1 MRDAGFGSRRIK
13 ETLVFTL
20 LLCVHVYA
28 APKTLPDYGPA
39 LALFQS
45 FGFDA
50 VPPGGQYATLSL
62 QDGSIGNLQ
71 PIANLYQIPFSEK
84 GWVWPGEKGQPS
96 RYLLIGGLGGTC
108 RFPET
113 SPTDEPDET
122 LPLATWNTRDAHL
135 TKDITA
141 VIRILQ
147 KPTATKDD
155 EENTDDNS
163 SDYLRNQFEQGEANG
178 ALLLVAAH
186 LYQAGLKDEA
196 NEIADLLFQLAN
208 ERASVVRNAVTV
220 LAQSQYAAAGARL
233 AATRNWRAY
242 REDLAGILDRFG
254 LAWDKAPGL
263 EFLIQKVDQRIS
275 KNPPEGDGIDAVAA
289 RFFEEFSPDDMSL
302 LNQLKLAVIINP
314 AVQLALLSSPESG
327 STESFLAR
335 GIHMVPALLAV
346 VDSDDLLPA
355 ALEIPSPYRHNSY
368 HYSSQNEKTLKSAE
382 EIYAELE
389 NKPPCLGDTALAL
402 LTLLCPQPESPS
414 REEDKSNTVQQVRA
428 FYEAHA
434 ADSPFQLAT
443 TYLAQGNDNQRASA
457 LDILLQ
463 AKDTNVL
470 TIAESYLFSS
480 NVWSK
485 NTYSLLDSSIMM
497 QIQAYV
503 SQHPE
508 RAALFLPD
516 FLAKLKEQLP
526 NRLSQLE
533 ASRRDRE
540 TKTSKQLLS
549 RLEQAL
555 QTSQGKEKKK
565 VASTTAGD
573 EFLLMSQIQS
583 SLMKKT
589 ESLSPREATGVFLD
603 EIIAQND
610 VALRQTL
617 LMTLMSLYQYRWG
630 RENAEQ
636 GHKEIH
642 LYQRAQELSTH
653 FDEALFQDPNYV
665 ALIAARAPK
674 IRETAAQENVS
685 KESPT
690 NASTQPGSK
699 KNFLLDFVD
708 QWTVLLA
715 DTRPPTPEQSAYFQQ
730 MGESSKAT
738 VSDTAAQVLASV
750 ALNLVHLSP
759 ERQEEVNS
767 LGSRLYPF
775 WHQVARAALAGTP
788 PHELPPLPNAE
799 QADPETVSSLVKQ
812 ISTASP
818 DQQLSLIPKTDFNS
832 LLALGQ
838 VATTN
843 KPLRKALLPAANR
856 IDSIHNESEP
866 TLAARLEPFV
876 GAPLSTNLF
885 HDLLQLATSLAT
897 QSVAATISLHREPWL
912 GGTSLSVFTNL
923 EGRFSGGGYDP
934 FGNRLNGTQASIF
947 AVCQSQN
954 THDYAIWDIPLPT
967 SKTATT
973 SNSSSPSEPDLQKL
987 MSQLGISVEDMDVSP
1002 EILAQMAEAMSKA
1015 QSSEPA
1021 RSQEGQDKLIQSIDQ
1036 FSSGAKSPLMELH
1049 ISFQIILPKPEGD
1062 DANSEPDME
1071 LDLEE
1076 MIIE

>member
-13 ETLVFTL
+13 VTLVFTL
-20 LLCVHVYA
+20 LLCVHAFA

-62 QDGSIGNLQ
+62 PDRSTGDLQ

-96 RYLLIGGLGGTC
+96 RYLFLGGLGGTC
-108 RFPET
+108 PFQGA

-122 LPLATWNTRDAHL
+122 VPLATWNTRDADL
-135 TKDITA
+135 AKDIA
-141 VIRILQ
+141 DVLRILK
-147 KPTATKDD
+147 KPASTADE
-155 EENTDDNS
+155 EENTEKDS
-163 SDYLRNQFEQGEANG
+163 SDFLRDQFSQGEANG
-178 ALLLVAAH
+178 ALLLAAAH

-208 ERASVVRNAVTV
+208 ERAIVVRNAVMI
-220 LAQSQYAAAGARL
+220 LAQTQYSAAGARL
-233 AATRNWRAY
+233 ASTRDWRAY

-263 EFLIQKVDQRIS
+263 EFLIQKVDQRIAG
-275 KNPPEGDGIDAVAA
+275 NPPEGDGIDEAAA
-289 RFFEEFSPDDMSL
+289 RFFAEISPDSGQL

-314 AVQLALLSSPESG
+314 AVQLALLSSPERD
-327 STESFLAR
+327 STDCFLAR
-335 GIHMVPALLAV
+335 GIHMLPALLAV

-355 ALEIPSPYRHNSY
+355 ALEIPSPYRNHSY
-368 HYSSQNEKTLKSAE
+368 HYSRQNEKTLKSAE

-402 LTLLCPQPESPS
+402 LALLCPQPESPS
-414 REEDKSNTVQQVRA
+414 REEDKSNTVQRVRA
-428 FYEAHA
+428 FYAAHA
-434 ADSPFQLAT
+434 ADSPVKLAT
-443 TYLAQGNDNQRASA
+443 TYLEQGNDDQRASA
-457 LDILLQ
+457 LAILLQ
-463 AKDTNVL
+463 AMDTNVL
-470 TIAESYLFSS
+470 AIAESHLLSS
-480 NVWSK
+480 NVWSRK
-485 NTYSLLDSSIMM
+485 PYSLLDSSIVM
-497 QIQAYV
+497 QIQAYA

-526 NRLSQLE
+526 DRLSKLE
-533 ASRRDRE
+533 PSRRDRE
-540 TKTSKQLLS
+540 TQRSKQLL
-549 RLEQAL
+549 RGLEQAL
-555 QTSQGKEKKK
+555 HASQGKELKEAASDPADDLFLSMSK
-565 VASTTAGD
+565 V
-573 EFLLMSQIQS
+573 QS

-589 ESLSPREATGVFLD
+589 EDMPPREATGLFLD
-603 EIIAQND
+603 EIVAQNG
-610 VALRQTL
+610 VAQRQAL
-617 LMTLMSLYQYRWG
+617 LMTLMSLYQYRWDPK
-630 RENAEQ
+630 NAEQ
-636 GHKEIH
+636 DRREVH
-642 LYQRAQELSTH
+642 LYQRAQELSAR

-674 IRETAAQENVS
+674 IRETAAQESDS

-690 NASTQPGSK
+690 NASAQPGSK
-699 KNFLLDFVD
+699 KIFLLDFVD

-759 ERQEEVNS
+759 ERQKEVNS
-767 LGSRLYPF
+767 LRSRIYPF

-812 ISTASP
+812 ISSASP
-818 DQQLSLIPKTDFNS
+818 DQQLRLIRETDLNS

-843 KPLRKALLPAANR
+843 KPFRKALLPAANR
-856 IDSIHNESEP
+856 IDSIHHESEP

-876 GAPLSTNLF
+876 GTALSTNLF
-885 HDLLQLATSLAT
+885 LDLLQLATSLAT

-912 GGTSLSVFTNL
+912 GGTSLSVFTNR

-947 AVCQSQN
+947 AACQSQN
-954 THDYAIWDIPLPT
+954 IHDYAIWEVPLPT
-967 SKTATT
+967 SKTTT
-973 SNSSSPSEPDLQKL
+973 PSNAPSSEPDVHKL
-987 MSQLGISVEDMDVSP
+987 MSQLGISIEDSDLSP
-1002 EILAQMAEAMSKA
+1002 DMLARMAEAMSKA

-1021 RSQEGQDKLIQSIDQ
+1021 RCPEGQDKLIQSIDQ
-1036 FSSGAKSPLMELH
+1036 FSSGAKSPLMELR

-1062 DANSEPDME
+1062 NANREPDME
-1071 LDLEE
+1071 LDPEE

>member
-1 MRDAGFGSRRIK
+1 MRDADFGSRRIK
-13 ETLVFTL
+13 HALVFTL
-20 LLCVHVYA
+20 LLCGHAYA

-84 GWVWPGEKGQPS
+84 GWIWPGEKGQPS
-96 RYLLIGGLGGTC
+96 RYLFIGGLGGTC

-113 SPTDEPDET
+113 STTDEPDET
-122 LPLATWNTRDAHL
+122 VPLATWNTRDAHL
-135 TKDITA
+135 AKDIAA

-147 KPTATKDD
+147 KPTDTKDD
-155 EENTDDNS
+155 EENANDNS

-233 AATRNWRAY
+233 AATRNWHAY
-242 REDLAGILDRFG
+242 REDLVGILDRFG

-263 EFLIQKVDQRIS
+263 EFLIQKVDQRIA
-275 KNPPEGDGIDAVAA
+275 KNPPEGDDIDAVAA

-355 ALEIPSPYRHNSY
+355 ALEISSPYRNRSY
-368 HYSSQNEKTLKSAE
+368 QYSSRNEKTLKSAE

-402 LTLLCPQPESPS
+402 LTLLCPQPDRPTQA
-414 REEDKSNTVQQVRA
+414 EDKSNTVQQVRA

-470 TIAESYLFSS
+470 AIAESYLFSS

-485 NTYSLLDSSIMM
+485 NTYSLLDSSVMM

-508 RAALFLPD
+508 RASLFLPD

-565 VASTTAGD
+565 AASTTAKD

-603 EIIAQND
+603 EIIAQKE
-610 VALRQTL
+610 VTLRQSL

-642 LYQRAQELSTH
+642 LYQRSKELSAH

-674 IRETAAQENVS
+674 IRETAAQESVS

-690 NASTQPGSK
+690 NASAQPGSK
-699 KNFLLDFVD
+699 KIFLLDFVD

-715 DTRPPTPEQSAYFQQ
+715 DTRSPTPEQSAYFQQ
-730 MGESSKAT
+730 MGESSKIT
-738 VSDTAAQVLASV
+738 VADSAAQVLASV
-750 ALNLVHLSP
+750 ALNLVYLSP
-759 ERQEEVNS
+759 ERQAEIYS
-767 LGSRLYPF
+767 LGSRIYPYF
-775 WHQVARAALAGTP
+775 HQVARAALEGTP
-788 PHELPPLPNAE
+788 PLELPPLPSAE
-799 QADPETVSSLVKQ
+799 QADPETVSSLVNQ
-812 ISTASP
+812 ISAATP
-818 DQQLSLIPKTDFNS
+818 DQQLNIIRDLKIDS

-838 VATTN
+838 VAATN
-843 KPLRKALLPAANR
+843 KLLRQALLPAANR
-856 IDSIHNESEP
+856 IDHIEEEIDP

-876 GAPLSTNLF
+876 GATLSTNLF
-885 HDLLQLATSLAT
+885 EDLRQFATSLAT
-897 QSVAATISLHREPWL
+897 QSVAATVSFHRKPWL
-912 GGTSLSVFTNL
+912 EGTSLSVFTNS
-923 EGRFSGGGYDP
+923 EGRLSGSGYDP
-934 FGNRLNGTQASIF
+934 YGNRLNETQASLIV
-947 AVCQSQN
+947 VCQSQN
-954 THDYAIWDIPLPT
+954 SHDYAIWDVPLPT
-967 SKTATT
+967 SQTPNA
-973 SNSSSPSEPDLQKL
+973 SNSPSPSEPNLQKL
-987 MSQLGISVEDMDVSP
+987 MSQLGISVEDSDLSP
-1002 EILAQMAEAMSKA
+1002 DMLAQMAEAMSKA
-1015 QSSEPA
+1015 QSSEPS
-1021 RSQEGQDKLIQSIDQ
+1021 RSQEGQAKLIQSIDQ

-1049 ISFQIILPKPEGD
+1049 LSFQIVLPKPEGA
-1062 DANSEPDME
+1062 DASNEPDME
-1071 LDLEE
+1071 PDLEE